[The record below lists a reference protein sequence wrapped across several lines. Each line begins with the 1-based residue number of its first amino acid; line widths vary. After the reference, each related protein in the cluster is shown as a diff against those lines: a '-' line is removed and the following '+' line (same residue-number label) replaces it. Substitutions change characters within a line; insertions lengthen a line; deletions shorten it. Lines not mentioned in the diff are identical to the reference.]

1 MSHRSLRNTG
11 ERQASKPWLVLAP
24 APVST
29 PSYGLDAS
37 LPAALGE
44 APAVVA
50 PGQLGASQLQAYLQR
65 LGLARV
71 EPPSLPFLTRL
82 QRRHLLRIPFENLD
96 IFWGNPIPL
105 DVQRA
110 WSKVVEQRRGG
121 FCYELNGLFG
131 AALTTLGFRASLLSA
146 RVWRKAERA
155 WGPHYDHLALLVRLP
170 QPYLV
175 DVGFGD
181 SFRAPMPLG
190 PEVRSDVS
198 GAYRLVSGEWSDE
211 RVLEYSGGHG
221 RWRPLYRV
229 SLEPKPFEAF
239 AEMNLWQQTS
249 PGSPFVG
256 RAVFTLARPWGRL
269 TLTDQHAIESR
280 RGRIHRVRLA
290 PGELERRLRRL
301 GVRGSLGPAARHL
314 AA

>member
-1 MSHRSLRNTG
+1 M
-11 ERQASKPWLVLAP
+11 
-24 APVST
+24 
-29 PSYGLDAS
+29 LDAS
-37 LPAALGE
+37 VPGVLAETPGAS
-44 APAVVA
+44 APAS
-50 PGQLGASQLQAYLQR
+50 LGRGQLQAYLER
-65 LGLARV
+65 LGLARG

-82 QRRHLLRIPFENLD
+82 QRRHLLRVPFENLD

-110 WSKVVEQRRGG
+110 WSKVVERRRGG
-121 FCYELNGLFG
+121 FCYELNGLFA
-131 AALTTLGFRASLLSA
+131 AALTTLGFRVSLHSA
-146 RVWRKAERA
+146 RVWRKADRA
-155 WGPHYDHLALLVRLP
+155 WGPQYDHLALLVQLP

-190 PEVRSDVS
+190 PGVRSDVS

-211 RVLEYSGGHG
+211 RVLEYSSGHG
-221 RWRPLYRV
+221 HWRPLYRL
-229 SLEPKPFEAF
+229 SLEPRPFPAF

-290 PGELERRLRRL
+290 PGELERRLREH
-301 GVRGSLGPAARHL
+301 GVGGPLGPSARHF